1 MYILV
6 VDDDP
11 FANMLVKFVL
21 DKEGYEVET
30 ADNPRGALQLIQKRV
45 PDLLLLDVKMPYQTG
60 FEFSQ
65 KLRADGYDIALIFM
79 TAQDTIESKLQGFK
93 IGADDYI
100 CKPFVHEELVARV
113 HAVMRRVK
121 NKSKVGNQSLRGG
134 RVELFPADLR
144 VSVSGKDTKPLTYTE
159 MQVLRVLMSSV
170 NQVVSRDL
178 LLSEVWHDDENNSNI
193 VDVYI
198 RRLRVKIEDDPYKPQ
213 HILSIRGTG
222 YKFIG
227 K

>member
-6 VDDDP
+6 VDDEH
-11 FANMLVKFVL
+11 FANTLVKFVL

-30 ADNPRGALQLIQKRV
+30 AENPRIALQLIEKRL
-45 PDLLLLDVKMPYQTG
+45 PDLMLLDVKMPYLDG
-60 FEFSQ
+60 FQFSE
-65 KLRADGYDIALIFM
+65 KLREDGYEIPVIFM
-79 TAQDTIESKLQGFK
+79 TAQDTLESKLEGFR

-100 CKPFVHEELVARV
+100 CKPFNHQELVARV
-113 HAVMRRVK
+113 HAVMRRIK
-121 NKSKVGNQSLRGG
+121 NRSKLGNQSLSGG
-134 RVELFPADLR
+134 RVELFPADLKVLVR
-144 VSVSGKDTKPLTYTE
+144 GKDPMPLTHTE
-159 MQVLRVLMSSV
+159 MQVLRVLMGSV

-178 LLSEVWHDDENNSNI
+178 LLSEIWHDDENNSNI

-198 RRLRVKIEDDPYKPQ
+198 RRLRVKIEEDPYKPQ

-222 YKFIG
+222 YKFVR

>member
-65 KLRADGYDIALIFM
+65 KLRVDGYDIALIFM

-144 VSVSGKDTKPLTYTE
+144 VAVSGKDTKPLTYTE

>member
-6 VDDDP
+6 VDDEP
-11 FANMLVKFVL
+11 FANTLVKFVL

-30 ADNPRGALQLIQKRV
+30 AENPRAALQLIQRRL
-45 PDLLLLDVKMPYQTG
+45 PDLLLLDVKMPYQDG
-60 FEFSQ
+60 FQFSE
-65 KLRADGYDIALIFM
+65 KLQDEGYEIPIIFM
-79 TAQDTIESKLQGFK
+79 TAQDTLESKLQGFR

-100 CKPFVHEELVARV
+100 CKPFNHQELVARV
-113 HAVMRRVK
+113 HAVMRRIK
-121 NKSKVGNQSLRGG
+121 NRSKLGNQSLTGG
-134 RVELFPADLR
+134 RVELFPADLK
-144 VSVSGKDTKPLTYTE
+144 VMVSGKEPMPLTHTE
-159 MQVLRVLMSSV
+159 MQVLRVLMGSV

-178 LLSEVWHDDENNSNI
+178 LLSEIWHDDENNSNI

-222 YKFIG
+222 YKFVG

>member
-6 VDDDP
+6 VDDEP
-11 FANMLVKFVL
+11 FANTLVKFVL

-30 ADNPRGALQLIQKRV
+30 AENPRAALQLIQRRL
-45 PDLLLLDVKMPYQTG
+45 PDLLLLDVKMPYQDG
-60 FEFSQ
+60 FQFSE
-65 KLRADGYDIALIFM
+65 KLHDEGYEIPIIFM
-79 TAQDTIESKLQGFK
+79 TAQDTLESKLEGFR

-100 CKPFVHEELVARV
+100 CKPFNHQELVARV
-113 HAVMRRVK
+113 HAVMRRIK
-121 NKSKVGNQSLRGG
+121 NRSRLGNQSLTGG
-134 RVELFPADLR
+134 RVELFPADLK
-144 VSVSGKDTKPLTYTE
+144 VMVSGKEPMPLTHTE
-159 MQVLRVLMSSV
+159 MQVLRVLMGSV

-178 LLSEVWHDDENNSNI
+178 LLSEIWHDDENNSNI

-222 YKFIG
+222 YKFVG

>member
-6 VDDDP
+6 VDDEP
-11 FANMLVKFVL
+11 FANTLVKFVL

-30 ADNPRGALQLIQKRV
+30 AENPRVALQLIERRL
-45 PDLLLLDVKMPYQTG
+45 PDLLLLDVKMPYQDG
-60 FEFSQ
+60 FQFSE
-65 KLRADGYDIALIFM
+65 KLHTDGYEIPLIFM
-79 TAQDTIESKLQGFK
+79 TAQDGIEAKLQGFK

-100 CKPFVHEELVARV
+100 CKPFNHEELVARV
-113 HAVMRRVK
+113 HAVMRRIK
-121 NKSKVGNQSLRGG
+121 NRSKLGKQSLRQGNI
-134 RVELFPADLR
+134 ELFPSDLK
-144 VSVSGKDTKPLTYTE
+144 VLVSGKDSMALTHTE
-159 MQVLRVLMSSV
+159 MQVLRLLMENA
-170 NQVVSRDL
+170 NQVVSRDFL
-178 LLSEVWHDDENNSNI
+178 LAEIWHEDENNSNI

-222 YKFIG
+222 YKFVG

>member
-6 VDDDP
+6 VDDEP
-11 FANMLVKFVL
+11 FANTLVKFVL

-30 ADNPRGALQLIQKRV
+30 AENPRIALQLIQKRL
-45 PDLLLLDVKMPYQTG
+45 PDLLLLDVKMPYQDG
-60 FEFSQ
+60 FQFSE
-65 KLRADGYDIALIFM
+65 KLQEEGYEIPIIFM
-79 TAQDTIESKLQGFK
+79 TAQDTLESKLHGFR

-100 CKPFVHEELVARV
+100 CKPFNHEELVARV
-113 HAVMRRVK
+113 HAVMRRIK
-121 NKSKVGNQSLRGG
+121 NRTKVGNQSLTGG
-134 RVELFPADLR
+134 RVELFPADLK
-144 VSVSGKDTKPLTYTE
+144 VMVSGKEPMPLTHTE
-159 MQVLRVLMSSV
+159 MQVLRVLMGSI

-178 LLSEVWHDDENNSNI
+178 LLSEIWHDDENNSNI

-198 RRLRVKIEDDPYKPQ
+198 RRLRIKIEEDPYKPQ

-222 YKFIG
+222 YKFVG